1 MPSGE
6 VSAEPRVRVLVCT
19 QGFPRHPRDHHAT
32 FVLDHTRAL
41 AGAGAAVTVLC
52 PSAPGLPG
60 RDRFGDVEVVR
71 FRYAPRRLELLGYGG
86 AMHRRIRGPHAL
98 LVPAFLAGFLAAA
111 VRHARSADV
120 VHAHWWAPSGLVAVV
135 AGRLL
140 GVASVVHLHGTDAAI
155 ARGPLRLLARW
166 TLRRA
171 GAVLAVSRDL
181 VAWADRVAGVTAH
194 LAPMPVV
201 PDRVPAPSPPPA
213 AGPVLAVGR
222 LVPEK
227 GFDVLVRAAA
237 TTGVPVVLVGD
248 GGEAARLRR
257 LAAATAAPVSFLG
270 PLPPEELAGQYRAAR
285 AVAVPS
291 RREGFGLVAAEA
303 AAAGRAVVA
312 SAVGGLP
319 DIVADGVNGVLVPP
333 GDVEAL
339 AAALRTLDPGLGAQG
354 PEVVGWLRPDA
365 IAGRSLTAYEGARAN
380 LRPAAGPR
388 LARAAGAVLGG
399 AAVLLCALAVVRQW
413 DEVRALDLRW
423 SPAPAAGAV
432 AAVVVANLT
441 MAWAWGWL
449 VRRLGGGL
457 SWRPAMR
464 VWWTGQLGRYLPTG
478 LGSVPARVVLGWR
491 EGVPGRVLAV
501 ATGAEPGTVVAAC
514 AAIAGL
520 LLPGPLAAVA
530 VPLGL
535 ATTTALL
542 VVVVRVAV
550 PARLPWTVA
559 AGFTGLQAAQV
570 LVRALGFWWLLG
582 LAAPTGP
589 GGGALPFATVAGAV
603 GLAYLIGFLAVFA
616 PGGAGVREAVLVATL
631 AGPAGVAPAAAAAVA
646 WRLLELAVELPSI
659 AWARTLDRPVT
670 ASSGVN
676 A

>member
-1 MPSGE
+1 MS
-6 VSAEPRVRVLVCT
+6 SAEVTSEPRLRVLVCT

-32 FVLDHTRAL
+32 FVLDHARAL

-52 PSAPGLPG
+52 PSAPGLPA

-111 VRHARSADV
+111 VHHGRSADV
-120 VHAHWWAPSGLVAVV
+120 IHAHWWAPSGLVAVV

-166 TLRRA
+166 VLRRA

-181 VAWADRVAGVTAH
+181 VGWADRVAGVTAH
-194 LAPMPVV
+194 LAPMPVAT
-201 PDRVPAPSPPPA
+201 DRVPAPSPAPA

-227 GFDVLVRAAA
+227 GFDVLVRATA
-237 TTGVPVVLVGD
+237 TTGIPLVLVGD
-248 GGEAARLRR
+248 GVESSRLRG
-257 LAAATAAPVSFLG
+257 LAAATGAPVAFLG
-270 PLPPEELAGQYRAAR
+270 PLPPEELAGQYRTAR

-333 GDVEAL
+333 GDPEAL

-365 IAGRSLTAYEGARAN
+365 IARRNLAAYEAARSNA
-380 LRPAAGPR
+380 RPASGPG
-388 LARAAGAVLGG
+388 LVRAAGGVLAG
-399 AAVLLCALAVVRQW
+399 AAVLLCALAVARQW
-413 DEVRALDLRW
+413 DEVRSLDLRW
-423 SPAPAAGAV
+423 SPGPAAGAV

-441 MAWAWGWL
+441 LAWAWGWL
-449 VRRLGGGL
+449 VRRLGADLPWG
-457 SWRPAMR
+457 PAMR

-478 LGSVPARVVLGWR
+478 LGSVPARVVLGRR
-491 EGVPGRVLAV
+491 EGVPARVLAV
-501 ATGAEPGTVVAAC
+501 ATGAEPATIVAVC
-514 AAIAGL
+514 AGVAGL
-520 LLPGPLAAVA
+520 LLPAPLAAVA
-530 VPLGL
+530 VPSAL
-535 ATTTALL
+535 AGATALL
-542 VVVVRVAV
+542 VVVARVTG
-550 PARLPWTVA
+550 PARLSWTAA
-559 AGFTGLQAAQV
+559 AGFTGLQAGQV
-570 LVRALGFWWLLG
+570 LVRALGFSWLLG
-582 LAAPTGP
+582 LAAPTAAMAAVP
-589 GGGALPFATVAGAV
+589 LATVAGAV
-603 GLAYLIGFLAVFA
+603 GLAYLVGFLAVFA

-631 AGPAGVAPAAAAAVA
+631 AAPVGVAPAAAAAVA

-659 AWARTLDRPVT
+659 AWARTLGRPVR
-670 ASSGVN
+670 ARSGVGT
-676 A
+676 